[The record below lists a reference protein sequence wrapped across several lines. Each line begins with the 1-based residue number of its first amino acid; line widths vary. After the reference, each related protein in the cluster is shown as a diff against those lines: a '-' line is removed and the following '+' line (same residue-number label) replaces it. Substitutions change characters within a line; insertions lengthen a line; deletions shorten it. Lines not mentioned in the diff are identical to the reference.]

1 MSHNNSSRQNR
12 RHALAIVNNIGQS
25 RLFKGTNNKNNA
37 EPAKHYLRTILKDYR
52 LYLLL
57 LPMIIWYAVWYYQ
70 PIGGLLIAF
79 KYYQPN
85 LGVMGSD
92 FVGFANIRALV
103 DGNFSGQFWRAFR
116 NTFVINVYGLI
127 FGFPIP
133 IVLAI
138 FFSEIRNTAY
148 RNIVQTLS
156 YLPHFLSEVT
166 ITGLV
171 LTLLYNG
178 EVSTGVIAQLFMDL
192 GLIEESTRI
201 IQDAN
206 YFRPM
211 FIITGIWKEAGYSS
225 IVYFAA
231 VMGISP
237 VLYEAIKVDG
247 GNKLQELRYI
257 TLPGIAPT
265 LTIMIVLRIG
275 RMLSVGFERV
285 ILLYNANTYET
296 ADVLSTFVLRFGL
309 ESGNQAIGASADIFN
324 SVIGFMLVIGANY
337 ISREI
342 SESSLW

>member
-1 MSHNNSSRQNR
+1 MKSKNDAEQNR
-12 RHALAIVNNIGQS
+12 SYV
-25 RLFKGTNNKNNA
+25 
-37 EPAKHYLRTILKDYR
+37 RTIIMDYR

-57 LPMIIWYAVWYYQ
+57 LPIVIWYLLWFYK
-70 PIGGLLIAF
+70 PIAGLLIAF
-79 KYYQPN
+79 KYFQPN
-85 LGVMGSD
+85 LGVMDSD
-92 FVGFANIRALV
+92 FVGFANIVSLV
-103 DGNFSGQFWRAFR
+103 EGNFASQFWRAFR
-116 NTFVINVYGLI
+116 NTFVINVYGLL

-133 IVLAI
+133 ILLALA
-138 FFSEIRNTAY
+138 FSEIRNTAY

-178 EVSTGVIAQLFMDL
+178 EVTTGVFAKLLMEL
-192 GLIEESTRI
+192 GLIDETARI
-201 IQDAN
+201 VQTAD

-211 FIITGIWKEAGYSS
+211 YIITGIWKEAGYSS

-237 VLYEAIKVDG
+237 ILYEAIKVDG
-247 GNKLQELRYI
+247 GNKLQELRYV
-257 TLPGIAPT
+257 TLPGMAPT

-275 RMLSVGFERV
+275 QMLSVGYERV

-296 ADVLSTFVLRFGL
+296 ADVLSTFVLRIGL
-309 ESGNQAIGASADIFN
+309 ESGNQSMGASADLFN
-324 SVIGFMLVIGANY
+324 SLIGFMLVIGANY